1 MSATLTSY
9 NALFRTTGSRAITA
23 IRIPRLQ
30 RDYAQGRMDEA
41 TASIRTAFLD
51 VLHRALTDGPPVGLD
66 FVFGDVSNGVL
77 SPLDGQQRLT
87 TLFLLHW
94 YLAARANRL
103 DDQQGWKNFTY
114 ETRASARLF
123 CERLVQS
130 PAPPTTEKPSAWIQD
145 QSWFLSTWHHDP
157 TVTSMLVV
165 LDALHDRFRGDDA
178 GLAWSRLVDSDN
190 PAISFHLLPI
200 REVGRP
206 DELYIKMN
214 SRGKPLTP
222 FENFKACFEQ
232 SLTEMAPAR
241 ARTFADR
248 VDGAWSD
255 MLWPM
260 RGTDNV
266 IDDEFMRY
274 LDFIAEVCAW
284 REGHASKESSTARAD
299 AAFGA
304 GNPDASANLDLLFAA
319 FDTWCS
325 SAETIPAFFAL
336 HFTLDDHEPGKVA
349 IYSTRA
355 ENHVDLVAACCRV
368 YGTAHGQNRAFTLQ
382 RTLLLY
388 ATLVHRVEG
397 TADFAR
403 RIRVLRN
410 LIEASEN
417 ELGPAA
423 MPRLIASVRRFMG
436 DGDLKGIQGFNQ
448 RQLQEERQKADLL
461 QSHASLGPTL
471 FALEDHPLLRGSLEV
486 FDLDATTFERRAES
500 FRELFADEGLY
511 GKLTG
516 ALLACGDYTQ
526 PVQPGRS
533 FRLGSARAT
542 SWRELFK
549 NSGRPE
555 QARTRD
561 ALMTLLD
568 QVAAAEGPMPA
579 RLDALRDVWLASRE
593 AAKEFDWRYY
603 ITKHPEMREGTSG
616 IYVGSGYS
624 LCMLFGTRVS
634 GYYRDPYL
642 LAMLRKS
649 GAPAGTVDDPW
660 FTGYETAHRWMRLT
674 RSGTEL
680 RCSGNG
686 IALRPPVDATQRAA
700 FDDVCTKHHVG
711 ADLVM
716 LVPRVD
722 RAGRA
727 VDTCDRVALG
737 AALLRNLV
745 AAGC

>member
-9 NALFRTTGSRAITA
+9 NALFRTTGSSAITA

-190 PAISFHLLPI
+190 PGISFHLLPI

-241 ARTFADR
+241 ARKFADR

-274 LDFIAEVCAW
+274 LDFIRRSARGARGTRRRRAARRGRTLPSVQATPTQAPTSTCSSPPSTRGAH
-284 REGHASKESSTARAD
+284 RRRRSRRSSPSTSPSTTTSQARSRSTQPAPRTTSTSSPRAAGSTAPPMVRTARSPCSGHSCSTRRWSTGWRARPTSRG
-299 AAFGA
+299 AFG
-304 GNPDASANLDLLFAA
+304 
-319 FDTWCS
+319 
-325 SAETIPAFFAL
+325 
-336 HFTLDDHEPGKVA
+336 
-349 IYSTRA
+349 
-355 ENHVDLVAACCRV
+355 CC
-368 YGTAHGQNRAFTLQ
+368 
-382 RTLLLY
+382 
-388 ATLVHRVEG
+388 AT
-397 TADFAR
+397 
-403 RIRVLRN
+403 
-410 LIEASEN
+410 
-417 ELGPAA
+417 
-423 MPRLIASVRRFMG
+423 
-436 DGDLKGIQGFNQ
+436 
-448 RQLQEERQKADLL
+448 
-461 QSHASLGPTL
+461 
-471 FALEDHPLLRGSLEV
+471 
-486 FDLDATTFERRAES
+486 
-500 FRELFADEGLY
+500 
-511 GKLTG
+511 
-516 ALLACGDYTQ
+516 
-526 PVQPGRS
+526 
-533 FRLGSARAT
+533 
-542 SWRELFK
+542 
-549 NSGRPE
+549 
-555 QARTRD
+555 
-561 ALMTLLD
+561 
-568 QVAAAEGPMPA
+568 
-579 RLDALRDVWLASRE
+579 
-593 AAKEFDWRYY
+593 
-603 ITKHPEMREGTSG
+603 
-616 IYVGSGYS
+616 
-624 LCMLFGTRVS
+624 
-634 GYYRDPYL
+634 
-642 LAMLRKS
+642 
-649 GAPAGTVDDPW
+649 
-660 FTGYETAHRWMRLT
+660 
-674 RSGTEL
+674 
-680 RCSGNG
+680 
-686 IALRPPVDATQRAA
+686 
-700 FDDVCTKHHVG
+700 
-711 ADLVM
+711 
-716 LVPRVD
+716 
-722 RAGRA
+722 
-727 VDTCDRVALG
+727 
-737 AALLRNLV
+737 
-745 AAGC
+745 

>member
-9 NALFRTTGSRAITA
+9 NALFRTTGSSAITA

-241 ARTFADR
+241 ARKFADR

-319 FDTWCS
+319 FDT
-325 SAETIPAFFAL
+325 
-336 HFTLDDHEPGKVA
+336 
-349 IYSTRA
+349 
-355 ENHVDLVAACCRV
+355 
-368 YGTAHGQNRAFTLQ
+368 
-382 RTLLLY
+382 
-388 ATLVHRVEG
+388 
-397 TADFAR
+397 
-403 RIRVLRN
+403 
-410 LIEASEN
+410 
-417 ELGPAA
+417 
-423 MPRLIASVRRFMG
+423 
-436 DGDLKGIQGFNQ
+436 
-448 RQLQEERQKADLL
+448 
-461 QSHASLGPTL
+461 
-471 FALEDHPLLRGSLEV
+471 
-486 FDLDATTFERRAES
+486 
-500 FRELFADEGLY
+500 RE
-511 GKLTG
+511 
-516 ALLACGDYTQ
+516 
-526 PVQPGRS
+526 
-533 FRLGSARAT
+533 
-542 SWRELFK
+542 
-549 NSGRPE
+549 
-555 QARTRD
+555 
-561 ALMTLLD
+561 
-568 QVAAAEGPMPA
+568 
-579 RLDALRDVWLASRE
+579 
-593 AAKEFDWRYY
+593 
-603 ITKHPEMREGTSG
+603 
-616 IYVGSGYS
+616 
-624 LCMLFGTRVS
+624 
-634 GYYRDPYL
+634 
-642 LAMLRKS
+642 
-649 GAPAGTVDDPW
+649 
-660 FTGYETAHRWMRLT
+660 
-674 RSGTEL
+674 
-680 RCSGNG
+680 
-686 IALRPPVDATQRAA
+686 
-700 FDDVCTKHHVG
+700 
-711 ADLVM
+711 
-716 LVPRVD
+716 
-722 RAGRA
+722 
-727 VDTCDRVALG
+727 
-737 AALLRNLV
+737 
-745 AAGC
+745 